1 MPGARSQDV
10 IADKFEQIKKMEE
23 FLERDGYMLSCSAGV
38 AFAPL
43 DGNDYKKLY
52 KNADLALYKAKE
64 KGKNSVFFIIP
75 Y

>member
-1 MPGARSQDV
+1 
-10 IADKFEQIKKMEE
+10 MEE
-23 FLERDGYMLSCSAGV
+23 FLERDGYMLSYERRV

-64 KGKNSVFFIIP
+64 RGKTSVFLSFHTGIRIQCRTKLCTAGS
-75 Y
+75 